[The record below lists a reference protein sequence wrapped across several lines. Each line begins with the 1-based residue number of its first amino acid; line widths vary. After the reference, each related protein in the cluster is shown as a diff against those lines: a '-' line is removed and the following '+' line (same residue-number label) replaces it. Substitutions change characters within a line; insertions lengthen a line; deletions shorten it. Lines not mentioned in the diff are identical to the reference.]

1 MIMKKINERKI
12 CVDIYADIKKGAPSQ
27 TALQNMESYTGI
39 DSRQGKKG
47 NADDLN
53 NGIPK
58 HSRSFI
64 TRVVYGTLEN
74 YIYIDYII
82 SEFTGK
88 TVSKLKPF
96 IRNVLE
102 ISVYQLIFMDSVPA
116 HAAINEAVR
125 MVASSPQRG
134 LKGFVNAVLRN
145 IERHKN
151 SLPEVR
157 GDEIKRLSVRYSV
170 PEFIIRVI
178 SDTLEKLDFMNFAG
192 DDRKK
197 ESAPVSPVSDLA
209 QDAFAQASTVCNIGK
224 SASFRA
230 SEKINIGESVPSS
243 SIPVNDNCENKSGLT
258 GASGSPISLTEH
270 VESHCTPEKAQNS
283 PLHQATEG
291 VLKGLRAHRPVTIR
305 CNTSLTSP
313 DRLKKLLSQ
322 EGVSVGEIDTLP
334 DYVMTISGYDSI
346 SGLKTFKDGLFYVQ
360 DSGSILSGAVSDF
373 KPGEKVLDLCGAPG
387 GKAIG
392 AALAGALVQTG
403 DVSEAKVSMIQENI
417 ARLKLQN
424 INAHIRDACVYDPSL
439 EGAFDAVICDVPCS
453 GIGIIGRKPDICMN
467 LTPEGIRSLTELQKS
482 ILKNAVKYV
491 KPGGRLIYS
500 TCTINVRENHENG
513 RFPEA
518 YGFEPVFE
526 KQWLP
531 GVTGT
536 TDGFYTKILKKT

>member
-1 MIMKKINERKI
+1 MKNINERKI

-27 TALQNMESYTGI
+27 TALQNMESYTGV

-88 TVSKLKPF
+88 PVSKLKPF

-116 HAAINEAVR
+116 HAVINEAVR
-125 MVASSPQRG
+125 LVTASPQRG

-145 IERHKN
+145 IERSRDN
-151 SLPEVR
+151 LPEVK
-157 GDEIKRLSVRYSV
+157 GDEIKMFSVRYSV
-170 PEFIIRVI
+170 PEFIIQAI
-178 SDTLEKLDFMNFAG
+178 SDTLEKLDLINPASNAG
-192 DDRKK
+192 
-197 ESAPVSPVSDLA
+197 ESVSASASHVSDIAEASFAPVSIVSDTGESISCPVS
-209 QDAFAQASTVCNIGK
+209 
-224 SASFRA
+224 
-230 SEKINIGESVPSS
+230 EEINTGESTPAPQISENDGCANIQGSTRGAAGPRLFTESAEYHVTHKKVQSS
-243 SIPVNDNCENKSGLT
+243 RLHKI
-258 GASGSPISLTEH
+258 TE
-270 VESHCTPEKAQNS
+270 E
-283 PLHQATEG
+283 
-291 VLKGLRAHRPVTIR
+291 VLKGLRTHRPVTIR
-305 CNTSLTSP
+305 CNTSLTTP
-313 DRLKKLLSQ
+313 DRLKELLSQ
-322 EGVSVGEIDTLP
+322 EGVGVGALDTLP
-334 DYVMTISGYDSI
+334 DYAMTIRGYDSI

-360 DSGSILSGAVSDF
+360 DAGSILSGAVSDF

-392 AALAGALVQTG
+392 AALAGALVETG

-500 TCTINVRENHENG
+500 TCTINVQENHENG